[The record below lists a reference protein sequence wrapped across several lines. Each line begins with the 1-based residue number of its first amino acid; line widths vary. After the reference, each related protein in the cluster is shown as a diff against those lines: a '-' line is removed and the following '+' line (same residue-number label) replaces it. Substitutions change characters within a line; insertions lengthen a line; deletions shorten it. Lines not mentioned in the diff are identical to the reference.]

1 VPAVIQTKTIKP
13 GRLRIDAVRKEVQ
26 AEMLKQGK
34 YIQAEYRRTVATWT
48 HKPKFETVTDITGGD
63 MTILVGTDDEI
74 YLFVDEGTKAH
85 PITPKANNP
94 RGLLFFQ
101 EGYVA
106 KTVPRVLGSRAGG
119 RFGAVVAAKAVRHPG
134 TEARGFSQMIQEK
147 TRKRYQR
154 DMLKAVQRGA
164 KKAEAEM
171 ARGTVTGG

>member
-1 VPAVIQTKTIKP
+1 MPVVIQTKTIKP
-13 GRLRIDAVRKEVQ
+13 GRLKVDTIRREVQ
-26 AEMLKQGK
+26 AEMLKQGRH
-34 YIQAEYRRTVATWT
+34 IESEYRKTTATWT
-48 HKPKFETVTDITGGD
+48 HKPKFETVTDITSGD
-63 MTILVGTDDEI
+63 MTILVGTDDEV
-74 YLFVDEGTKAH
+74 YGYVDEGTRPH
-85 PITPKANNP
+85 VITPKANNP

-134 TEARGFSQMIQEK
+134 TEARGFTQMIQDK
-147 TRKRYQR
+147 TRRRYQR

-171 ARGTVTGG
+171 ARGTTTEG